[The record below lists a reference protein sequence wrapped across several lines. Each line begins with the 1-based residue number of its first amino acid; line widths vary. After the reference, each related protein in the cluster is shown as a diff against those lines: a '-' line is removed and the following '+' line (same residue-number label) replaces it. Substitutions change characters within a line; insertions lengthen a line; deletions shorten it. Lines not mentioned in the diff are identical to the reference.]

1 MSLLTWVAI
10 GIYMAGH
17 GTRGLP
23 GGGLI
28 GSIAM
33 IVGGLLI
40 VVGQLV

>member
-1 MSLLTWVAI
+1 MSLLTIVAI

-17 GTRGLP
+17 GVRGLP

-33 IVGGLLI
+33 IVGGLL
-40 VVGQLV
+40 VVLGALV

>member
-1 MSLLTWVAI
+1 MSLLSLVAI

-33 IVGGLLI
+33 IVGGLLVAI
-40 VVGQLV
+40 GALV